1 MCLQLDVDLDTGRQ
15 LQIHQSLDRLLGRVH
30 DVDQALVG
38 AALKLLAAVL
48 ILMNSA
54 QDGDDL
60 GLRRQRNGAGDL
72 RVGTLCGFDD
82 LLRRLV
88 DQLVI
93 LGLEADTDHFLV
105 ACGCHV
111 VSSVTNFFGGIGSAW
126 FARMRSPYTV
136 PCVSNPARKTNRLSP
151 VCSRA
156 GDIRKCWLTQP
167 PDHLPCKGA
176 AADILHGSYRRRA
189 PQSPASSQNAPV
201 SAQALHKNSKN
212 PPECQE
218 GFSLKRRNFAKKFV
232 QSAKI
237 TPPAVR
243 AAPGPPPPR
252 CARRPRAHRPAGA
265 GPPPRSGASARRA

>member
-1 MCLQLDVDLDTGRQ
+1 
-15 LQIHQSLDRLLGRVH
+15 
-30 DVDQALVG
+30 
-38 AALKLLAAVL
+38 
-48 ILMNSA
+48 
-54 QDGDDL
+54 
-60 GLRRQRNGAGDL
+60 
-72 RVGTLCGFDD
+72 
-82 LLRRLV
+82 
-88 DQLVI
+88 VI
-93 LGLEADTDHFLV
+93 VGLEADTDHFLV
-105 ACGCHV
+105 ARGCHV

-201 SAQALHKNSKN
+201 SAQALYKNSKN

-232 QSAKI
+232 QSAEI